1 MSNILHDIVYKIK
14 IKLKFHINVFAF
26 RRTDIKGQILTNGHP
41 RIMKLFKKLSSYIM
55 QEDLLQ
61 PRLTVI
67 ESLSY
72 AARLKIGDEL
82 SKEDKD
88 KAVSMNTKCMIK
100 INSGKILIPLQN
112 LIQSLFNQLKNYS
125 RTFMINI
132 ILLHNDYLHSFFFL
146 SKMI

>member
-1 MSNILHDIVYKIK
+1 MYKINHFF
-14 IKLKFHINVFAF
+14 LNYF

-41 RIMKLFKKLSSYIM
+41 RNMQLFKKLSSYIM

-72 AARLKIGDEL
+72 AARLKIGREL

-88 KAVSMNTKCMIK
+88 KAVSI
-100 INSGKILIPLQN
+100 
-112 LIQSLFNQLKNYS
+112 
-125 RTFMINI
+125 
-132 ILLHNDYLHSFFFL
+132 
-146 SKMI
+146 